1 MYNVIF
7 IGIGACTVYTAYR
20 LGKFIGKWKG
30 MDEIISSID
39 DVFPGYKREVYTRFA
54 EQVIKDKL
62 YPNGK

>member
-30 MDEIISSID
+30 MDEIISAID
-39 DVFPGYKREVYTRFA
+39 EIWPGYRQEAYTRFA
-54 EQVIKDKL
+54 EQVIKDRL
-62 YPNGK
+62 YPNKK

>member
-30 MDEIISSID
+30 MDEIISAID
-39 DVFPGYKREVYTRFA
+39 EIWPGYRQEAYTRFA